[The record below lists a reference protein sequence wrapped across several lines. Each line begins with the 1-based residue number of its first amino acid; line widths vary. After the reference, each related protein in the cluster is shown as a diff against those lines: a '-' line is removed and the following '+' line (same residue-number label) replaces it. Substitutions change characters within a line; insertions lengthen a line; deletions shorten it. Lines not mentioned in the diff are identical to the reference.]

1 MSSGKFCINKAPI
14 SKKSKKIILT
24 LLTYFSVIT
33 YSIVEINIQKALA
46 DDGFSL
52 SEPNAAP
59 CSPEGFNLSKE
70 NVCSDKISLEN
81 ATGIGIYYDWGSKQ
95 DQYLPNNETSTWTL
109 NSSNRSKRVVV
120 IDENIN
126 VPGIQEKRYN
136 VYSGKNYIFRL
147 ENNKIV
153 LYQK

>member
-33 YSIVEINIQKALA
+33 YSSVEINIQKALA
-46 DDGFSL
+46 DDGFNL

-59 CSPEGFNLSKE
+59 CSPQGFNLSQE
-70 NVCSDKISLEN
+70 NVCSDKVSLEN
-81 ATGIGIYYDWGSKQ
+81 TTGIGIYYDFGTTQ
-95 DQYLPNNETSTWTL
+95 DQYLPNNETWIWTL
-109 NSSNRSKRVVV
+109 KGSNRSTRVVV

-147 ENNKIV
+147 ENNKII
-153 LYQK
+153 LYNK